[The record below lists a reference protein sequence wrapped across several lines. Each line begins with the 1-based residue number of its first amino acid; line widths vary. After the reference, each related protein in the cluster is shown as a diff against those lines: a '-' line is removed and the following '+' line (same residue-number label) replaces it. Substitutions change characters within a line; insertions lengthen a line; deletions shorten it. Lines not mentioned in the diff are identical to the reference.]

1 MIQWKWQIVEIVIE
15 AIIDGRTLWLTT
27 IVRRGVWRFV
37 GYRLVVS
44 LSHFSSLIVIHFT
57 AQLSSR
63 LFEK

>member
-44 LSHFSSLIVIHFT
+44 LSPFSSLIVIHFT